1 MAPYLRTPNCSVQP
15 KLVAPI
21 LDVKDQQVDLGKI
34 ASQVLT
40 AYGKDIIEELKTVE
54 TNGLLDF
61 GVEYSNVKKLLGAF
75 Q

>member
-21 LDVKDQQVDLGKI
+21 LDSNNQEDFAKLT
-34 ASQVLT
+34 AQVLAT
-40 AYGKDIIEELKTVE
+40 YGKDIIEELNTFQN
-54 TNGLLDF
+54 NGLLDY
-61 GVEYSNVKKLLGAF
+61 GIEHSNVKKLVGAF